1 MTTLRPHLAK
11 LAAALLGGALL
22 LPGGGSAL
30 AGNGG
35 VEYQQGGGVEYGSTS
50 ADGSFLSSRRGGL
63 AGRTLRVRGT
73 LAGTQPGQT
82 VQLQRLDRRT
92 GWSTVATAVVGDDG
106 FFETKWTPRNSGRT
120 ALRAVAASES
130 GSAQAAASGPVR
142 ELTVFK
148 PAIATWYGPGFYG
161 RRTAC
166 GRRMTRTLVG
176 VAHRSLPCG
185 TLVDVYYKGRTLRIP
200 VVDRG
205 PYDNGASWDLTA
217 AAAETLGF
225 THTATIGALR
235 VARG

>member
-35 VEYQQGGGVEYGSTS
+35 TEYQEGGGVEYGSTS

-63 AGRTLRVRGT
+63 LGRTLRVRGT
-73 LAGTQPGQT
+73 LSGTQPGQA
-82 VQLQRLDRRT
+82 VEVQRLDKRS
-92 GWSTVATAVVGDDG
+92 GWTAVATTVVGDDG
-106 FFETKWTPRNSGRT
+106 FFAATWTPKNAGRT
-120 ALRAVAASES
+120 AVRAVATADS

-142 ELTVFK
+142 DLLIFK
-148 PAIATWYGPGFYG
+148 PATATWYGPGFYG

-166 GRRMTRTLVG
+166 GRRLTRSLLG
-176 VAHRSLPCG
+176 VAHKSLPCG
-185 TLVDVYYKGRTLRIP
+185 TEVDLYYKGRTIRVP

-205 PYDNGASWDLTA
+205 PFRPGTSWDLTGATA
-217 AAAETLGF
+217 AALGF
-225 THTATIGALR
+225 THTDTVGALR
-235 VARG
+235 VPRG